1 MSSEI
6 TSTNSKATAPVR
18 VRIAPSPTGDPHVGT
33 AYIGLLNYVFAKQRG
48 GEFVLRIEDTDR
60 TRFVASSEQMIFDA
74 LRWVG
79 LEWNEG
85 PDVGGP
91 YGPYRQSERTEI
103 YREYCEKLVENGT
116 AYRAFETAEELEAE
130 RKTQMAAKQAPKY
143 AGASRYYT
151 PEQVAAA
158 LAEGKPYTIRLK
170 VPDGDKG
177 PGIASTTFRD
187 ELRGDITFDHNNVD
201 DQVLMKSDGF
211 PTYHLANVVDDHL
224 MHITDVIRAEEWISS
239 TPKHVL
245 LYRAFGWDLP
255 RFWHMPLLRN
265 TDKSKISKR
274 KNPVSLIYYRQAG
287 FLPEAM
293 LNFLGLMGGG
303 MAQPSEQ
310 EIVSKGLDMKL
321 SDVFS
326 LPEMLERFD
335 FQRIS
340 LGGPVFDLVKLK
352 WLNGEYLRKTS
363 TDDFLTLLRAT
374 IFSDSYLREIAPLVQ
389 SRIETLGQFGDMAD
403 FFFKDDVMPPQDV
416 FVPKKRTLEETLL
429 FAAELLAVLEAVDWT
444 TEAIDAVL
452 RTLLTEKE
460 WSVKEGFMLLRAILT
475 GKTASPPLLESL
487 VVFGKAR
494 SLDRVRRFVDTQ
506 KKIAAL
512 AGRGK

>member
-1 MSSEI
+1 
-6 TSTNSKATAPVR
+6 
-18 VRIAPSPTGDPHVGT
+18 VGT
-33 AYIGLLNYVFAKQRG
+33 AYIGLLNYVFARQRG

-130 RKTQMAAKQAPKY
+130 RKAQMAAKQAPKY

-177 PGIASTTFRD
+177 PGVASTTFRD

-303 MAQPSEQ
+303 MAQPTEQ

-321 SDVFS
+321 SDIFS
-326 LPEMLERFD
+326 LQEMLERFD

-352 WLNGEYLRKTS
+352 WMNGEYLRKTS
-363 TDDFLTLLRAT
+363 SEDFLTLLRST

-389 SRIETLGQFGDMAD
+389 TRIEMLGQFGDMAE

-416 FVPKKRTLEETLL
+416 FVPKKRTLEETLA

-444 TEAIDAVL
+444 TEAIDAGL

-494 SLDRVRRFVDTQ
+494 SLDRVRRFVDAQ